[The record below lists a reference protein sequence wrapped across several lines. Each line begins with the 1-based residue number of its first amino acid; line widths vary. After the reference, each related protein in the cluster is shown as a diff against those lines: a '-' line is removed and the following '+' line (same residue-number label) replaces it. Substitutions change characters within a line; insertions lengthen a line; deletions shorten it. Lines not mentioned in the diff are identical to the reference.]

1 MSWPGATVVD
11 TDVFSRVYVN
21 PVAADSRAQEWRDVL
36 AGRPTVISFQTRGEV
51 LSGARQA
58 NWGASRMA
66 RLLEVLQR
74 TPTIYADVDVVG
86 AYAKLSAECRAGGH
100 PLHDKIHTADRWIA
114 ARAIAKQFE
123 LLSGDAIF
131 QGAPNLN
138 VIN

>member
-1 MSWPGATVVD
+1 
-11 TDVFSRVYVN
+11 
-21 PVAADSRAQEWRDVL
+21 
-36 AGRPTVISFQTRGEV
+36 
-51 LSGARQA
+51 
-58 NWGASRMA
+58 MA

-114 ARAIAKQFE
+114 ACAIAKQFE

-131 QGAPNLN
+131 HGAPNLDVLN
-138 VIN
+138 